1 MYIPCLPVLPAL
13 VYVYTI
19 SIILLGNVMNL
30 LTAKTELKAKS
41 PAIAPGVLAAE
52 ALVVV
57 SFSIMLVGIFA

>member
-1 MYIPCLPVLPAL
+1 
-13 VYVYTI
+13 
-19 SIILLGNVMNL
+19 MNL

-57 SFSIMLVGIFA
+57 SFSIMLVGIFT